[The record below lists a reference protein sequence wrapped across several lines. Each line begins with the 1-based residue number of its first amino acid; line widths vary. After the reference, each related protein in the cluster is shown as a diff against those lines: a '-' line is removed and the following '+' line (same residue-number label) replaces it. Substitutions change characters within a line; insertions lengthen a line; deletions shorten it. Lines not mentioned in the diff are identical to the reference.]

1 MQKQLLKKSLLMPL
15 KLVLLLEKLEKSQLL
30 LLKILQSKKSLL
42 PKMKKKLLLKKKPQ
56 LRKKP
61 QLKKKKK

>member
-30 LLKILQSKKSLL
+30 LLKILQSNKSLL
-42 PKMKKKLLLKKKPQ
+42 KKL
-56 LRKKP
+56 
-61 QLKKKKK
+61 